1 MKNNRNFLKNFSVIT
16 IIFTML
22 SMIVLPNISRASKK
36 STSVWLKLVQPRND
50 CINGINYSIGDGT
63 FDGNQDPAVAVDSTN
78 GHRLWNVIQVDK
90 NSGTYI
96 DKNLYC
102 MNADID
108 GFGTL
113 ESEGNWYWSDR
124 TSTASDAVEF
134 TTTYD
139 LKADKETVLN
149 TVFSDT
155 NISTVSTNYNKIL
168 ALLDIIYDPED
179 NTYGP
184 NYKKTLLEAAGLNEN
199 DLDDGAISALQQ
211 AAMWYYTNHNS
222 DIFINTYDNLDSNN
236 PMASWLYTGT
246 GKGLKYGSDVS
257 QAYSQA
263 NSDLQSK
270 AGKFYK
276 YLIST
281 ANANA
286 SKYEGVSDPSNVSLP
301 ITVTEKSGITLEET
315 TDGYIYGPLHVTKNN
330 EFDYT
335 VENFQVTKEGGTI
348 VSYSFLN
355 SNKQAVSNASLKSF
369 ENKDFY
375 VKVNTTD
382 LDEVNVAFSV
392 KYNST
397 QATLFTKDRSETT
410 LQPVVLIKRNQTSK
424 PFSFSKARNKKFDL
438 ALRKYITAVNGNP
451 LTGDYVRNLTN
462 IDLTPLTNGGNETT
476 AAYKHTKKPVKVET
490 NDVVTYTIKLYNEG
504 EERGTV
510 TSIIDKLPTGVEPV
524 AKTGTVT
531 SRKGIVYNYNYNED
545 LNVYT
550 IGCLRGTNTNGKELA
565 AFNGQTLDYDEI
577 SFDCKVTAKASTAG
591 DKILTNIAYIY
602 GAYNE
607 DKNVPIMNAGGDRDS
622 EPLTT
627 PKLDGDV
634 TPTKDNM
641 EDYHGSGK
649 STLDDPNYFYTGRQ
663 DDDDF
668 EKLLIEQVV
677 PEGNYSINIIKVD
690 SEDDTPLSGAVF
702 TVNGT
707 DKTATNE
714 NGTTIIENKKAITA
728 ENQTITYT
736 IEEKTAPNGYNK
748 FDGTITLNVKTK
760 RQEDKYL
767 LDTAATTMVVKDAN
781 GKEISDSPVEIDKKT
796 NSITLKVKDVKI
808 EGNYKIDLV
817 KEDAEG
823 EQLSDPATFE
833 VTNKQTNTTVEKTT
847 HNSKLSVTDGAVEIT
862 EDSVSTPDQYVIKE
876 TVPPDDYCKFD
887 GIITITVNKKEENG
901 KYVIDG
907 TPSYTVTDEEGNDLT
922 EKTGDTVTVEVKNGN
937 IYVYVKNYQFDLALR
952 KFIAQVNDT
961 ELKNTDGKAY
971 LREPEVD
978 TSKLNTVDE
987 NGNKVTTAIYNH
999 PKTPVEVKKGDTVI
1013 YILRVYNEGDM
1024 DGYATEI
1031 TDHLPDYLEFVK
1043 GDFNTRYKWDVSEDG
1058 RTVKSTYL
1066 ENQLIAKA
1074 TKNSDGKIVLSY
1086 KDLPIMCKVKDTAKT
1101 QEAITNI
1108 ADITKFT
1115 DKDKKEIEDRDS
1127 SKDNVELPSDKEL
1140 PNYKENEKGTY
1151 VPGQEDDDDFEKVII
1166 YEFDLALRKWVT
1178 QAIVIEN
1185 GEETVT
1191 ETGHDAWDD
1200 PEEVVKVELHRKKL
1214 DSVTVKF
1221 RYSIRVYNQGDVEG
1235 YAKEITDYIPEGLK
1249 FDPEDNK
1256 GWVDEGNN
1264 IISTRL
1270 LEDTLLKPGE
1280 YADVEVVLTWIN
1292 GKDNVGLKIN
1302 TAEISEDFN
1311 DKGLPDKDSTP
1322 DNRVPGED
1330 DIDDAPVILSIETG
1344 REVVYVGL
1352 GLGILVTLGAGI
1364 YLIRKFVL

>member
-1 MKNNRNFLKNFSVIT
+1 MKKNRKILTIFSVIT
-16 IIFTML
+16 IIFTMIA
-22 SMIVLPNISRASKK
+22 MIVLPNISRATKQT
-36 STSVWLKLVQPRND
+36 TSMWLKLVQPRN
-50 CINGINYSIGDGT
+50 GTNYSIGDGT

-78 GHRLWNVIQVDK
+78 GHRLWNVVQVDR
-90 NSGTYI
+90 NSGTYT

-113 ESEGNWYWSDR
+113 EYQGAWYWNDR

-139 LKADKETVLN
+139 LKADKEAVLN

-211 AAMWYYTNHNS
+211 AAMWYFTNHNS
-222 DIFINTYDNLDSNN
+222 NIFINTYDNLDSNN
-236 PMASWLYTGT
+236 PMATWLYTGT
-246 GKGLKYGSDVS
+246 GNGLKYGSDVS

-263 NSDLQSK
+263 SSDLQAK

-286 SKYEGVSDPSNVSLP
+286 NRYQNTTDVSLP
-301 ITVTEKSGITLEET
+301 ITVTEGTGVKLEET
-315 TDGYIYGPLHVTKNN
+315 TDSYIYGPLHVTKNN
-330 EFDYT
+330 DFDYT

-348 VSYSFLN
+348 VPYTFLN
-355 SNKQAVSNASLKSF
+355 SNKQEASSATLKSF
-369 ENKDFY
+369 ENQDFY
-375 VKVNTTD
+375 IKVRTKNI
-382 LDEVNVAFSV
+382 DEVNVAFSV

-397 QATLFTKDRSETT
+397 QATLYTKDGSETT
-410 LQPVVLIKRNQTSK
+410 LQPVVLINRNQTSK
-424 PFSFSKARNKKFDL
+424 PFSLSISRDKKFDL
-438 ALRKYITAVNGNP
+438 ALRKYITAVNGEA

-462 IDLTPLTNGGNETT
+462 IDTTRLASGADTT
-476 AAYKHTKKPVKVET
+476 ASYKHTKKPVKVST
-490 NDVVTYTIKLYNEG
+490 NDIVTYTIKLYNEG
-504 EERGTV
+504 EEKGLV
-510 TSIIDKLPTGVEPV
+510 TSIVDRLPEGLIPVE
-524 AKTGTVT
+524 TSGTIT
-531 SRKGIVYNYNYNED
+531 SSRKNITYNISYQENTNI
-545 LNVYT
+545 YT
-550 IGCLRGTNTNGKELA
+550 LGVLRGANTTQGKELL
-565 AFNGQTLDYDEI
+565 AFNGTTLDYDEI
-577 SFDCKVTAKASTAG
+577 SFDCKVVAQASTTG
-591 DKILTNIAYIY
+591 DKILTNIAYIA

-607 DKNVPIMNAGGDRDS
+607 DKDALIRNVGDDRDS
-622 EPLTT
+622 EPFTI
-627 PKLDGDV
+627 PKLDGDIAL
-634 TPTKDNM
+634 TKDNM

-649 STLDDPNYFYTGRQ
+649 ATLDDSNYFYIGRQ

-668 EKLLIEQVV
+668 EKLLIEQEIL
-677 PEGNYSINIIKVD
+677 PEGNYSVNIVKVD
-690 SEDDTPLSGAVF
+690 KNTNAKLSGAVF

-707 DKTATNE
+707 DKTATDANGITVVE
-714 NGTTIIENKKAITA
+714 NNKEITSA
-728 ENQTITYT
+728 TQADTYT
-736 IEEKTAPNGYNK
+736 ITEKTAPGGYAK
-748 FDGTITLNVKTK
+748 FDGTIILNVKAK
-760 RQEDKYL
+760 RQENDYII
-767 LDTAATTMVVKDAN
+767 DTASTTMVVKDSSGN
-781 GKEISDSPVEIDKKT
+781 TITTDIPVTIDKQT
-796 NSITLKVKDVKI
+796 NSITITVEDIKL
-808 EGNYKIDLV
+808 EGSYEIDLV
-817 KEDAEG
+817 KEDANG
-823 EQLSDPATFE
+823 ENLSDPATFE
-833 VTNKQTNTTVEKTT
+833 VTNNQTNTTETKTT
-847 HNSKLSVTDGAVEIT
+847 QNSKLDITNGAVEIT
-862 EDSVSTPDQYVIKE
+862 ADNVNTPDTYVIKE

-887 GIITITVNKKEENG
+887 GIITLTVNKKEENG
-901 KYVIDG
+901 KYAIDG
-907 TPSYTVTDEEGNDLT
+907 TPVYTVTDEDGNDIT
-922 EKTGDTVTVEVKNGN
+922 TQTGDTVSVELRNGN

-952 KFIAQVNDT
+952 KFIAQVNDV
-961 ELKNTDGKAY
+961 ELKTTDGTAY
-971 LREPEVD
+971 LREPVVD
-978 TSKLNTVDE
+978 TSKLNTVDD

-1031 TDHLPDYLEFVK
+1031 TDHLPEYLEFVE
-1043 GDFNTRYKWDVSEDG
+1043 GDYNDKYKWTVSEDG

-1066 ENQLIAKA
+1066 ENQLIEKV
-1074 TKNSDGKIVLSY
+1074 TKNNEGKLVLSY

-1101 QEAITNI
+1101 SEVITNI

-1115 DKDKKEIEDRDS
+1115 DKDKKEVPDRDS
-1127 SKDNVELPSDKEL
+1127 DKDNVNLPSDEEL
-1140 PNYKENEKGTY
+1140 PKYKENEKGTY

-1256 GWVDEGNN
+1256 GWTDEGNN
-1264 IISTRL
+1264 VISTRL

-1302 TAEISEDFN
+1302 TAEISEDYN

-1322 DNRVPGED
+1322 DNRKPGED

-1344 REVVYVGL
+1344 REVVYIGL
-1352 GLGILVTLGAGI
+1352 GLGILATLGVGI
-1364 YLIRKFVL
+1364 HLIRKYVL